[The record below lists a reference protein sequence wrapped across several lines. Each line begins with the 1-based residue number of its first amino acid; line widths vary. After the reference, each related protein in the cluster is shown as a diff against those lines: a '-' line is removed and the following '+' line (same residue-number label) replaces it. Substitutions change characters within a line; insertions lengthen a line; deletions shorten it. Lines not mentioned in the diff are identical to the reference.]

1 MEPDYL
7 IQADAAGV
15 AVLDAIKR
23 GTCSIFWGDNQG
35 NVFNNGSMFFLDTG
49 VTLLAVTARHVYESY
64 LERRRDIP
72 GPELVCQIDGM
83 HFDPVSRLIAAGTDI
98 DITTFHI
105 TAEEL
110 RCLRRITTRWPPVIP
125 EVGNGVLVCGLPG
138 ETRLTPRPGLLDI
151 GYSTALMRVDSV
163 TDRTI
168 SMMMQP
174 NEEMIDILGIGLP
187 PPSRDI
193 GGMSGGPVAAVVT
206 STSGIFSWAISGV
219 IYEGHQSFDIIQAMR
234 ADLIRP
240 DGSLIE

>member
-1 MEPDYL
+1 MTP
-7 IQADAAGV
+7 
-15 AVLDAIKR
+15 
-23 GTCSIFWGDNQG
+23 
-35 NVFNNGSMFFLDTG
+35 
-49 VTLLAVTARHVYESY
+49 
-64 LERRRDIP
+64 
-72 GPELVCQIDGM
+72 
-83 HFDPVSRLIAAGTDI
+83 
-98 DITTFHI
+98 
-105 TAEEL
+105 
-110 RCLRRITTRWPPVIP
+110 WPPVIP

-187 PPSRDI
+187 PPSRHI
-193 GGMSGGPVAAVVT
+193 GGMSGGPVAAVVN
-206 STSGIFSWAISGV
+206 SKSGLFSWAIAGV

-240 DGSLIE
+240 DGTLIE

>member
-1 MEPDYL
+1 
-7 IQADAAGV
+7 
-15 AVLDAIKR
+15 
-23 GTCSIFWGDNQG
+23 
-35 NVFNNGSMFFLDTG
+35 
-49 VTLLAVTARHVYESY
+49 
-64 LERRRDIP
+64 
-72 GPELVCQIDGM
+72 M

-110 RCLRRITTRWPPVIP
+110 RCLRRITTPWPPVIP

-138 ETRLTPRPGLLDI
+138 ETRLTPRPGLLDM

-174 NEEMIDILGIGLP
+174 NKEMIDILGIGLP

-206 STSGIFSWAISGV
+206 SKSGALLLGHFRCDYRGTPILRHHPSYARGFDTPGRHADRIATPFSLPIPAKL
-219 IYEGHQSFDIIQAMR
+219 Y
-234 ADLIRP
+234 
-240 DGSLIE
+240 